1 MRSCKNLP
9 KVQKNENYCFS
20 GLLFMNKLHNMCNR
34 ELSISIG
41 IEVNMILV
49 RNHETL
55 WKSNETR
62 FSLGTVLPRG
72 YNIPRMTFSLG
83 NTKPGDVSTTNAE
96 SINLRSAIL

>member
-1 MRSCKNLP
+1 MRICKNLP

-20 GLLFMNKLHNMCNR
+20 GLLFMNKRHNVCNR

-41 IEVNMILV
+41 IEVNMILF

-55 WKSNETR
+55 WKSNDTR
-62 FSLGTVLPRG
+62 FSLGTILSRG

-83 NTKPGDVSTTNAE
+83 ITKPGAVSTRNAE